1 MIIEYEQKYLYNYEY
16 IVKQQASEFSSLNT
30 RITTSREL
38 NFRYRVLL
46 KIVFFWNILKYS
58 GLLPFSVFLGVNVH
72 QAGRTSALSRT
83 GKFQKNHKILRQNT
97 IFNEH
102 PVCFPETKN
111 KQMSTEE
118 WYYSNGRVWTKN
130 RSVSKLSSLNNSQPS
145 K

>member
-72 QAGRTSALSRT
+72 GRTSALQQNWKIK
-83 GKFQKNHKILRQNT
+83 KF
-97 IFNEH
+97 
-102 PVCFPETKN
+102 
-111 KQMSTEE
+111 
-118 WYYSNGRVWTKN
+118 
-130 RSVSKLSSLNNSQPS
+130 
-145 K
+145 